1 MVDYVVVR
9 SSLAHAPDGFVPE
22 TATLSWPFMAATL
35 IPREILFGNPE
46 KTSPRLSPDG
56 KRLAW
61 IAPEEGVLNVWVR
74 TVGED
79 EERAVTHDRSTG
91 IRMFFWAQDANRLLF
106 VQDRDGDENWHLY
119 DIDLQTGAERDLTP
133 FENTT
138 VGDVITDHNFPNEVF
153 VAINNRDPQLF
164 DLHRVDLNSG
174 ESAIEAEN
182 PGAFV
187 GWLVDNRFQ
196 LRGAQAAT
204 PDGGFQLLVSKAP
217 GSEMEPLLSWGPEDN
232 GGALGFTPDDE
243 ALYIEDSLAGDT
255 TELYELNL
263 ASGAKK
269 TLARNPRVDVGPVI
283 RHPTGRQVQ
292 AVGFALHQ
300 LEWTFFEEE
309 LEADFEALRKL
320 AEGEINLVSR
330 DRADKQWLVAFTSDS
345 QPVRY
350 YAWDREAKQGVYLFS
365 DRPALEGQPLAP
377 MQPVSI
383 ASRDGLELV
392 SYLTVPAGAE
402 AKNLPLVLNV
412 HGGPWARDE
421 WGYDAEA
428 QWLANRGYAV
438 LQVNFRGS
446 TGFGKKFLNAG
457 NREWGAKMHDDL
469 LDAVAWATAEG
480 IADPKRVAI
489 YGGSYGG
496 YAALAG
502 AAFTPDV
509 FCCAVD
515 IVGPSNICT
524 LIESIPPYWAPLMH
538 QFRVRVGDIETE
550 RDFLEARSPLFKAD
564 EIRIPLL
571 IAQGA
576 NDPRVKQAESE
587 QIVEALRAKG
597 KEVDYLLF
605 GDEGHGFSRPENR
618 MAFYAEAEQFLAR
631 HLGGR
636 AEAPSSSE
644 AERLD
649 GLRK

>member
-1 MVDYVVVR
+1 M
-9 SSLAHAPDGFVPE
+9 
-22 TATLSWPFMAATL
+22 ATPL
-35 IPREILFGNPE
+35 IPRETLFGNPE
-46 KTSPRLSPDG
+46 NTSPRLSPDG

-61 IAPEEGVLNVWVR
+61 LAPEEGVLNVWAR
-74 TVGED
+74 TIGED
-79 EERAVTHDRSTG
+79 DERAVTHDRSTG
-91 IRMFFWAQDANRLLF
+91 IRMFFWAQDADRLLY

-119 DIDLQTGAERDLTP
+119 DIDLKTGAERDLTP
-133 FENTT
+133 FEKTT

-164 DLHRVDLNSG
+164 DLHRIDLTTG
-174 ESAIEAEN
+174 KSALEAEN

-187 GWLVDNRFQ
+187 GWLVDNQFRV
-196 LRGAQAAT
+196 RGAQAAM
-204 PDGGFQLLVSKAP
+204 PDGGFQLLASKEPSAD
-217 GSEMEPLLSWGPEDN
+217 MEPILTWGPEDN
-232 GGALGFTPDDE
+232 GSALGFVPGDK

-255 TELYELNL
+255 TELYELDL
-263 ASGAKK
+263 ATGAKK
-269 TLARNPRVDVGPVI
+269 TLAQDPKVDVGPVI
-283 RHPTGRQVQ
+283 RHPTGRQIQ

-300 LEWTFFEEE
+300 LEWRYFDAE
-309 LEADFEALRKL
+309 LEADFQALAKV

-330 DRADKQWLVAFTSDS
+330 DRADRQWLIGFTGDT

-350 YAWDREAKQGVYLFS
+350 YAWDRDAQKADFLFV
-365 DRPALEGQPLAP
+365 DRPELQGLPLAP
-377 MQPVSI
+377 MKPVSI
-383 ASRDGLELV
+383 MARDGLELV
-392 SYLTVPAGAE
+392 SYLTVPADAE

-469 LDAVAWATAEG
+469 LDAVEWAVAQG
-480 IADPKRVAI
+480 VADRSRIAI

-538 QFRVRVGDIETE
+538 QFRIRVGDIEAE
-550 RDFLEARSPLFKAD
+550 REFLEARSPLFKAD

-587 QIVEALRAKG
+587 QIVEALRSKG
-597 KEVDYLLF
+597 KEVNYLLF
-605 GDEGHGFSRPENR
+605 ADEGHGFSRPENR
-618 MAFYAEAEQFLAR
+618 MAFYAETEQFLAR

-636 AEAPSSSE
+636 AEAPNEAE
-644 AERLD
+644 AERIS
-649 GLRK
+649 GLRQ